1 MSLPVPEPVWI
12 HRIVHEQNLPDILRH
27 GMFCRRAIP
36 EDPNY
41 IFIGDNQLTQDRH
54 EYPVPLENYGNLGD
68 YVPFYFGP
76 LSPMLLNIKTG
87 HRGITKRPQEE
98 IIYISCKV
106 DSIVKAGL
114 RFVFTDGQAKDRL
127 TVFYQS
133 LDDLDKI
140 DWEVVKA
147 KYWHNT
153 EDDWDRQRRKQA
165 EFLVYEKVTANL
177 IDAIVVFNKE
187 KADFVNGLLKQ
198 EGRSIP
204 VYINPGN
211 RFYY

>member
-1 MSLPVPEPVWI
+1 
-12 HRIVHEQNLPDILRH
+12 
-27 GMFCRRAIP
+27 MFCRRTIP
-36 EDPNY
+36 ADPNY
-41 IFIGDNQLTQDRH
+41 IFIGDSQLTQDRH

-87 HRGITKRPQEE
+87 YRGITKRPQEE

-147 KYWHNT
+147 KYWHNI
-153 EDDWDRQRRKQA
+153 EDDFDRQRRKQA
-165 EFLVYEKVTANL
+165 EFLVYEQVTANL

-187 KADFVNGLLKQ
+187 KADFVNGFLKQ